1 MVAVLDYCEALG
13 CTVTVKLPFPF
24 PEAGLTL
31 TQAWLELMIQA

>member
-24 PEAGLTL
+24 PEAEKSF
-31 TQAWLELMIQA
+31 TQA